1 MIKFFCF
8 KLGQRFESVQRNL
21 LGSLSSRAEIIY
33 HFDFERNLIDKEFSF
48 LANQQQQNGKDH
60 LDSSSKQ
67 RILLLR
73 DVGLN
78 SISFDI
84 NQIYFQNK
92 LAQNNFKTNLFTL
105 SSFDDLTSS
114 FNFLFGL
121 NLILLAEQNSNGSVL
136 QGKFEL
142 FTGKQRI
149 QSTLP
154 IDLPLLNNHL
164 NVTFTFNSIELYVNN
179 DVEPLVKLDDRNNN
193 LFYKSLLKAYASFQF
208 SLLANR
214 DENFLALD
222 KNNDRNSNLKASES
236 ISSICF
242 SNFMLTTRKSSSS
255 FVAASTTVLATSESQ
270 LHRYSLIDQ
279 TKQIRFVDDLKTGDT
294 NEQCIEPIVELY
306 KNKMI
311 LKEEQTGQRSTITH
325 GLNECFLVSK
335 YNVNV
340 NKKMIDYYMCKCNE
354 TDSDGQGKAMCSF
367 DFWSKFIAEQQNS
380 QQQQLIREETNDETD
395 IIVGVITN
403 ETNSCD
409 ILNAAACFNNG
420 TCVEPT
426 NQITENYLCLC
437 PKYYTGSR

>member
-1 MIKFFCF
+1 
-8 KLGQRFESVQRNL
+8 
-21 LGSLSSRAEIIY
+21 
-33 HFDFERNLIDKEFSF
+33 
-48 LANQQQQNGKDH
+48 
-60 LDSSSKQ
+60 
-67 RILLLR
+67 
-73 DVGLN
+73 
-78 SISFDI
+78 
-84 NQIYFQNK
+84 
-92 LAQNNFKTNLFTL
+92 
-105 SSFDDLTSS
+105 
-114 FNFLFGL
+114 
-121 NLILLAEQNSNGSVL
+121 
-136 QGKFEL
+136 
-142 FTGKQRI
+142 
-149 QSTLP
+149 
-154 IDLPLLNNHL
+154 
-164 NVTFTFNSIELYVNN
+164 
-179 DVEPLVKLDDRNNN
+179 
-193 LFYKSLLKAYASFQF
+193 
-208 SLLANR
+208 
-214 DENFLALD
+214 
-222 KNNDRNSNLKASES
+222 
-236 ISSICF
+236 
-242 SNFMLTTRKSSSS
+242 MLTTRKSSSS